1 MRLKR
6 PSPATVISI
15 VALVMATTGS
25 AVAAV
30 DFARNAGAVDGKSA
44 VKASTSVDHAA
55 GRLVATNSKGP
66 HKGQLPGKFIA
77 DVVHGDGGTST
88 FGRAFDV
95 ADNAVVAPVPLVEVA
110 GLGRLAASCTDQN
123 KTAGKE
129 DPSTTVTFTNISPT
143 GLNFARSLGS
153 GGVEVLPLGPGIVNS
168 FTIGGSNTFQENIE
182 QAGRNLVIT
191 GTVRQDGRNTATA
204 SCLIYGV
211 AVRLG

>member
-15 VALVMATTGS
+15 IALVMATTGS

-44 VKASTSVDHAA
+44 VAASSSRSHAA

-66 HKGQLPGKFIA
+66 DKGQLPGKFVA
-77 DVVHGDGGTST
+77 GVVQGEGGTST

-95 ADNAVVAPVPLVEVA
+95 ADNAVVAPVPMVDVP
-110 GLGRLAASCTDQN
+110 GIGRLAASCVDQN
-123 KTAGKE
+123 KTVAKE
-129 DPSTTVTFTNISPT
+129 DPSTTITFTNTSAT
-143 GLNFARSLGS
+143 GVNFARSLGT
-153 GGVEVLPLGPGIVNS
+153 GGVEVIPLAAGIVNS
-168 FTIGGSNTFQENIE
+168 FTIGGSNTFVEHVE
-182 QAGRNLVIT
+182 QAGKNLVIT
-191 GTVRQDGRNTATA
+191 GTVRQDGRNTAAA
-204 SCLIYGV
+204 SCLIYGT